1 MMMKT
6 PALRLTGGLLM
17 LVGALLLGLAGWTYV
32 QGSLLPPPLPAG
44 PRDPSLAAAA
54 LVAPALEAPALL
66 LPDNRGPVSDAAL
79 PPVALTAVPTP
90 TTLAAPRATPT
101 ATGDD
106 MLRGALITPIATPTQ
121 TPRPTATLTQTPRS
135 TATARSPG
143 IPTRLR
149 IPSIGVNAAVVP
161 VGWNSVTRNG
171 QTTLE
176 WEVADFAAGWHEN
189 SAQPGDVGNV
199 VLSGHN
205 NIRGMVFR
213 RLSEINVGDE
223 ITLSVGDQDFT
234 YTVLDRFIVR
244 EKGEPLAVR
253 QANARWIGPF
263 ADTRLTLV
271 SCWPFTNNTHRV
283 IVIATKY

>member
-1 MMMKT
+1 
-6 PALRLTGGLLM
+6 
-17 LVGALLLGLAGWTYV
+17 
-32 QGSLLPPPLPAG
+32 
-44 PRDPSLAAAA
+44 
-54 LVAPALEAPALL
+54 
-66 LPDNRGPVSDAAL
+66 
-79 PPVALTAVPTP
+79 
-90 TTLAAPRATPT
+90 
-101 ATGDD
+101 
-106 MLRGALITPIATPTQ
+106 
-121 TPRPTATLTQTPRS
+121 
-135 TATARSPG
+135 
-143 IPTRLR
+143 
-149 IPSIGVNAAVVP
+149 
-161 VGWNSVTRNG
+161 
-171 QTTLE
+171 
-176 WEVADFAAGWHEN
+176 
-189 SAQPGDVGNV
+189 V

>member
-1 MMMKT
+1 M
-6 PALRLTGGLLM
+6 RLKMPGLQGLGALLM
-17 LVGALLLGLAGWTYV
+17 LVGVLLLGLAGWNYA
-32 QGSLLPPPLPAG
+32 QGNLLPPPLPTG
-44 PRDPSLAAAA
+44 PADPALAAAG
-54 LVAPALEAPALL
+54 LEAPGLL
-66 LPDNRGPVSDAAL
+66 LPDNRGPASDAAL
-79 PPVALTAVPTP
+79 PVDTPTAAPTP
-90 TTLAAPRATPT
+90 TSARLASPQPPPTAIGDDILHGALNTPT
-101 ATGDD
+101 
-106 MLRGALITPIATPTQ
+106 ATPTQ
-121 TPRPTATLTQTPRS
+121 TPRPTPTVSR
-135 TATARSPG
+135 PG

-149 IPSIGVNAAVVP
+149 IPSIGVDAAVVP
-161 VGWNSVTRNG
+161 IGWNPVTRNG

-283 IVIATKY
+283 IVIATK

>member
-54 LVAPALEAPALL
+54 LEAPALL

-101 ATGDD
+101 AIGDD
-106 MLRGALITPIATPTQ
+106 MLRGALMTPSATATQ
-121 TPRPTATLTQTPRS
+121 TPRPTATAS
-135 TATARSPG
+135 SPG

-161 VGWNSVTRNG
+161 IGWNPVTRNG

-223 ITLSVGDQDFT
+223 ITLSVGDQVFT
-234 YTVLDRFIVR
+234 YTVLDRFIVK

-283 IVIATKY
+283 IVIARP